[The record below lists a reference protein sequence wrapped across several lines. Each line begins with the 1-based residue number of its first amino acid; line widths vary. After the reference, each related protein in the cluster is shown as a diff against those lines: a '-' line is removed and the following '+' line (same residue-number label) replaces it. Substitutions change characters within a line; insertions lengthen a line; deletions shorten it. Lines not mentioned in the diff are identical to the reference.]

1 VAQISVKIKVS
12 NGRLQ
17 LVFSCP
23 IAKKRVYFS
32 PGYRDDVE
40 GNQYAKILAA
50 KIEGDILTNH
60 YIGLSKYML
69 SPVTAEVP
77 PEPQPAS
84 QDIDIIDLW
93 QKYLDDIRPTRSQ
106 TTMGRQFRDYS
117 RQLER
122 CPFGI
127 NQPTRIRAWAIQTLT
142 PGSARRLMMAL
153 NAFGKWGVTNGH
165 IGVNPF
171 EGLSVKKPKNAGDV
185 EPNPLTAEERDAVLS
200 AIANNPNWC
209 YYSRFFTFLFYTGC
223 RPSEAVALEWSHVA
237 KDKNTLTFKQS
248 ATPDEQGRV
257 RIKAGLKTQRKRT
270 IKLSEKVRECL
281 GDQAEGLVFP
291 ALRGGIIDVGNISQ
305 RLWKPALAAAGVE
318 HRNMYQTR
326 HTFATLALR
335 AGVGAQDVAAL
346 IGNSPEVVYKH
357 YAGVTSELRLPDI

>member
-1 VAQISVKIKVS
+1 VSQINVKIKVS

-17 LVFSCP
+17 LVFKCP
-23 IAKKRVYFS
+23 IAGKRVYLS

-40 GNQYAKILAA
+40 GNQYAQILAA
-50 KIEGDILTNH
+50 KIQGDILMQRYT
-60 YIGLSKYML
+60 GLDGYKVK
-69 SPVTAEVP
+69 PVTAAATSESI
-77 PEPQPAS
+77 A
-84 QDIDIIDLW
+84 QDIDLVDLW

-106 TTMGRQFRDYS
+106 TTMGRQFRDYT

-127 NQPTRIRAWAIQTLT
+127 EQPTRIRAWAIQNLT

-165 IGVNPF
+165 IAENPF
-171 EGLSVKKPKNAGDV
+171 EGLSVKKAKNSGGV
-185 EPNPLTAEERDAVLS
+185 EPNPFTADERDLVLG
-200 AIANNPNWC
+200 AIANNPQWC

-223 RPSEAVALEWSHVA
+223 RPSEAIALEWPHVTR
-237 KDKNTLTFKQS
+237 DKNTLTFQQS

-257 RIKAGLKTQRKRT
+257 RIKTGLKTQRKRT
-270 IKLSEKVRECL
+270 IKLNEKVKEAL
-281 GDQAEGLVFP
+281 GDRGEGLVFP

-305 RLWKPALAAAGVE
+305 RLWRPALVAAGVE

-326 HTFATLALR
+326 HTFATLALKS
-335 AGVGAQDVAAL
+335 GMGAQDVAAL